1 MKLCIL
7 ISDFEL
13 GLMAENKELELA
25 WEFVNNTNRSIFLTG
40 KAGTGKTT
48 FLHRLKMDCLK
59 RLVVVAPT
67 GVAAINAKG
76 VTIHSFFQM
85 PFGPILPDTDLN
97 ASKSFNRKFNKTKID
112 IIRSMDLL
120 VIDEISMVRADLLD
134 GIDRTLRRFKNKNKV
149 FGGVQVLMIGDLQQ
163 LSPVIKESEWHIL
176 KPYYKNGFFF
186 SSQCYQACDAVT
198 IELKHIYR
206 QDNPTFINILNE
218 IRNNRLTEASAA
230 ELNKRFIP
238 GFTPKPDAG
247 YISLTT
253 HNNKAEAT
261 NIAELNKLD
270 GKNRFY
276 HAKVE
281 GKFPEYAYPNNEALE
296 LKVGAQVMF
305 VKNDSS
311 PEKRYF
317 NGKIGKVVHLDQGEV
332 VVHCPDDDFNIVTT
346 PEVWENIN
354 YTVDKD
360 TKAITENKIGSYT
373 QTPLRLAWSI
383 TIHKSQG
390 LTFEKAII
398 DAQGAFAHGQTYVAL
413 SRCKSLEGLV
423 LKSKIHSSQIISDAN
438 VITFNKNAEEN
449 EPDLSVLEESQK
461 NFQLDLIVE
470 VFDFY
475 PFLYPANRILDLYYK
490 NRGSI
495 EGHIEPPILAI
506 KKEIPNLLKVSNGF
520 NAQLK
525 ELSKTEALPDISEVI
540 QGRFKKA
547 IAYFKTQ
554 TNTHFVEQLKTFN
567 YTTDN
572 QTIDKDL
579 TKAVDLLEELL
590 ASKILFFNGLTEGFS
605 AKQLLELRAKSK
617 FLAKEKPKK
626 TRKTVVD
633 GTANV
638 ELFELLRIL
647 RNDIAE
653 TNDLIHYQVF
663 TQKTL
668 YEICETLPLSESEL
682 LEISGMGKKR
692 VEKYGNAILKVIKS
706 YCDENDIDT
715 NVNNIDFTEEKVIEK
730 PKKQKVDTKKVSLD
744 LFKSGKTII
753 EIENERELTHATI
766 VRHLSSFIDSGQVKY
781 SDLMPIEHYN
791 ELKNIIP
798 TKTFESLTDLKQQV
812 DDKYSYDELRL
823 MLKALNRS

>member
-1 MKLCIL
+1 
-7 ISDFEL
+7 
-13 GLMAENKELELA
+13 MADNKELELA

-134 GIDRTLRRFKNKNKV
+134 GIDKTLRRFKDRNKV

-163 LSPVIKESEWHIL
+163 LSPVIKESEWHVL

-186 SSQCYQACDAVT
+186 SSQAYQACQAVT

-218 IRNNRLTEASAA
+218 IRNNVLSEASAA

-238 GFTPKPDAG
+238 DFTPEPDAG

-261 NIAELNKLD
+261 NITELNKID
-270 GKNRFY
+270 GRNRFY
-276 HAKVE
+276 KAKVE

-311 PEKRYF
+311 QEKRYF
-317 NGKIGKVVHLDQGEV
+317 NGKIGKVIHLDQDEV
-332 VVHCPDDDFNIVTT
+332 VVHCPDDEFSIVTK

-354 YTVDKD
+354 YTVDAD
-360 TKAITENKIGSYT
+360 TKAISENKIGSYT
-373 QTPLRLAWSI
+373 QMPLRLAWSI

-449 EPDLSVLEESQK
+449 EPDQAVLELSQK

-470 VFDFY
+470 IFDFY
-475 PFLYPANRILDLYYK
+475 PFLYPANRILDIYYK

-495 EGHIEPPILAI
+495 EGQVEAPLLTIKTAI
-506 KKEIPNLLKVSNGF
+506 TNFLKVSTGF

-525 ELSKTEALPDISEVI
+525 DLSKTEPLPDTSNVI
-540 QGRFKKA
+540 QERFKKA
-547 IAYFKTQ
+547 VAYFKTQ
-554 TNTHFVEQLKTFN
+554 INTHFVEALKTFS

-572 QTIDKDL
+572 KTINSDL

-590 ASKILFFNGLTEGFS
+590 AAKLLFFNGLTDGFS
-605 AKQLLELRAKSK
+605 SKTFLELRAKSK
-617 FLAKEKPKK
+617 FLAKDKPKK
-626 TRKTVVD
+626 ARKTVID

-638 ELFELLRIL
+638 ELFELLRVL
-647 RNDIAE
+647 RNEIAE
-653 TNDLIHYQVF
+653 KNDLIHYQVF
-663 TQKTL
+663 NQKTL
-668 YEICETLPLSESEL
+668 YEMCETLPLSKAEL
-682 LEISGMGKKR
+682 LEINGMGKTR
-692 VEKYGNAILKVIKS
+692 VEKYGTDILKVIKG

-715 NVNNIDFTEEKVIEK
+715 TADKIDFAEEKVTGK
-730 PKKQKVDTKKVSLD
+730 PKTPKIDTKKVSLD
-744 LFKSGKTII
+744 LFKAGKSIN
-753 EIENERELTHATI
+753 EIEDERELTRTTI
-766 VRHLSSFIDSGQVKY
+766 LRHLSHYIDSGEIKI
-781 SDLMPIEHYN
+781 SDLMPTEHYN
-791 ELKNIIP
+791 ELKKIIP
-798 TKTFESLTDLKQQV
+798 KKKFESLTELKQQV
-812 DDKYSYDELRL
+812 DDKYSYEELRL
-823 MLKALNRS
+823 VLRALNEA